1 MATGWFDLVALAIF
15 LVVLYRLISV
25 LGSKTG
31 NERPPFTH
39 RDAESDGNVI
49 TLPGTRREE
58 AAQAD
63 VPVKTAFDK
72 LAPAGSALAKALTD
86 IRDADSQF
94 EPDHFLSGCRAAYEI
109 IVTAF
114 AAGDRKSLKPLI
126 SSDVYKSFDGAIT
139 ERESQGKSLESN
151 FVGVEKAEI
160 VDAALKQKIAEVTVK
175 FVSEVISVTKNADGA
190 VIEGDPTTVRKI
202 TDIWTFAR
210 DTRSSNPNW
219 KLVGTASGT

>member
-1 MATGWFDLVALAIF
+1 MAPGWIDIILLGICM
-15 LVVLYRLISV
+15 VVVYRLISV

-39 RDAESDGNVI
+39 RDSESDGNVI
-49 TLPGTRREE
+49 TLPGARREE
-58 AAQAD
+58 AAQQQ
-63 VPVKTAFDK
+63 VPIKTAFDK
-72 LAPAGSALAKALTD
+72 LAPAGSALAKALTE
-86 IRDADSQF
+86 IRDADHRF

-126 SSDVYKSFDGAIT
+126 SGDVYKSFDSAIS

-160 VDAALKQKIAEVTVK
+160 VDAALKQRIAEVTVK

-210 DTRSSNPNW
+210 DTTSSNPNW
-219 KLVGTASGT
+219 KLVGTASGA